1 MLTANVA
8 ADPPS
13 LFTRSEFK
21 RRDRPALRRE
31 AWIDVLVAVAC
42 ILPLLLTAH
51 LPLTDLP
58 NHLAR
63 QYILRDWSSSP
74 FLQTF
79 YYIRWELVPNLA
91 LELFVLA
98 ARHAMSIDMAVRLFC
113 ITTVLMLF
121 LGTRLVNLE
130 LSGGRARMYRFAP
143 LLCYG
148 GPFQYGFLSYCIGV
162 GAGLLLFGVY
172 LRLRRRRGV
181 MLVAFLLASGFL
193 LMLCHL
199 AASGLFALAI
209 GGCELACTF
218 GTTGGAPRR
227 LAAELGARLVV
238 PVCCLVLVMLVFI
251 GLGPAT
257 NQDAAVN
264 AARFAFRFSSLHE
277 KARSIYAI
285 TLFASP
291 WLEALLLAMALAGL
305 SAALLSRTVRFH
317 PVGLTVIA
325 VMAIAWMA
333 LPNIA
338 LGSAFIDYRIPWAMS
353 FFLLSGLVP
362 GPSSQRLRKPLGQ
375 YFSLL
380 SAFRIGLISILW
392 LKWEPTLTALD
403 GVLDNVPV
411 GTRIKVVEG
420 QLPTGKLFR
429 QPDFS
434 NVALYAVARR
444 QAFEPEVFAN
454 VAGQI
459 LHFQP
464 HFEQLW
470 EQDDFAREIPS
481 RLNYLAPDYDY
492 VLVLLPEFAQIS
504 PLLPLTCQQSGPN
517 FELLK
522 VNRSGAIL
530 SPDTDQS
537 GHCS

>member
-1 MLTANVA
+1 MPTANVA
-8 ADPPS
+8 ADPPGLVPPS
-13 LFTRSEFK
+13 ELKRS
-21 RRDRPALRRE
+21 DRPAPRRE

-63 QYILRDWSSSP
+63 QYILRDWSGSP
-74 FLQTF
+74 FLQAF

-91 LELFVLA
+91 LELFVLV
-98 ARHAMSIDMAVRLFC
+98 ARQAMSIDMAVRLFC

-121 LGTRLVNLE
+121 LGTRLVNLD
-130 LSGGRARMYRFAP
+130 LSGGRARMYRFTP

-172 LRLRRRRGV
+172 LRVRGGRPV
-181 MLVAFLLASGFL
+181 ILMAFLLASGFV

-199 AASGLFALAI
+199 AAFGLFALAI
-209 GGCELACTF
+209 GGCELACAL
-218 GTTGGAPRR
+218 GATGAAPRR
-227 LAAELGARLVV
+227 LAMELTTRLML
-238 PVCCLVLVMLVFI
+238 PVCCLGLVMLLFI
-251 GLGPAT
+251 GFGPAAD
-257 NQDAAVN
+257 QDAAVN
-264 AARFAFRFSSLHE
+264 AARFALRFSSLHE

-305 SAALLSRTVRFH
+305 SVALLSRTVRFH
-317 PVGLTVIA
+317 PIGLTVLV
-325 VMAIAWMA
+325 VMAIAWMF
-333 LPNIA
+333 LPNVA
-338 LGSAFIDYRIPWAMS
+338 MGSAFIDYRIPWAVS

-362 GPSSQRLRKPLGQ
+362 GPSYQRRHRPFGQ
-375 YFSLL
+375 FFGLL
-380 SAFRIGLISILW
+380 AAFRIGLIAILW
-392 LKWEPTLTALD
+392 LQWEPTLTALD
-403 GVLDNVPV
+403 EALQKVPV

-420 QLPTGKLFR
+420 ELPGGKLFR
-429 QPDFS
+429 QPDFA

-444 QAFEPEVFAN
+444 QAFEPDVFAN

-470 EQDDFAREIPS
+470 VQDNFAREIPS
-481 RLNYLAPDYDY
+481 RLNDLAPDYDY

-504 PLLPLTCQQSGPN
+504 PLLPLTCQESGPN
-517 FELLK
+517 FKLLK
-522 VNRSGAIL
+522 VNRSGATL
-530 SPDTDQS
+530 SPGTDQGS
-537 GHCS
+537 RCS